1 MKKIFA
7 PLLLIILL
15 LSCSEENPDLVN
27 PPSIANTINIRFINL
42 GGTFE
47 NRTLEMIENTII
59 ENVAYNSSS
68 PTVNPPADST
78 TFKIFQGNNLEYSY
92 DNVYKFRIRDVNY
105 TFFALPSFDNS
116 NNYQNVDTLLNF
128 RTALTVPQ
136 SSDECLVRF
145 FNAMPDSLASY
156 SLRIGCPNGEL
167 VAPFM
172 RYGTVMAQA
181 KVVKS
186 GEVAFSLVKA
196 VGGTTEIINLYGSEL
211 EPQGQYTFILA
222 KGADGKEKLMFL
234 DENNLDADAYREAPV
249 ITERLANIRTINL
262 TDANIDIAKITGEAI
277 TADLPD
283 NYIDLYSGTPT
294 CSSEEP
300 DSLIVSNSFGSDTLI
315 TSLEV
320 LEDYSIVAFKAQKG
334 LKSVLVKPVPN
345 TLLDDGK
352 ATIRVVHGAENYE
365 GITVSLGA
373 RNAPQSSTNARNFI
387 IGELL
392 ATKLNYGEISTQEYL
407 EPHNQGQKF
416 QIPLTI
422 FTSTEPANLI
432 YSSLVEIE
440 PDKEYIVVFS
450 QDNFGNPKTHL
461 IEHSEENKIPNEL
474 NQGTMVQIL
483 NAVPGLEEM
492 NVHLGNGLLDNAK
505 IDFSSS
511 LATVLPAGDQII
523 DINGVAYS
531 LQSNPDLR
539 PLVIAAGNSSAID
552 IFALNNPP
560 MGAVY
565 GEYKRNFVNASEEI
579 AKLGIKETD
588 VDSIPPSFIVDYRL
602 SSGVETLKLDNKQ
615 AFFFQNYETGEEI
628 FQLGDI
634 NPSFAK
640 NYFYIFAGKKEVG
653 DGYTVII
660 MQEF

>member
-15 LSCSEENPDLVN
+15 LSCAEENPDLVN

-42 GGTFE
+42 GGTIE
-47 NRTLEMIENTII
+47 NRTLEMIENTRI

-68 PTVNPPADST
+68 ATVNPPADST
-78 TFKIFQGNNLEYSY
+78 TFKVLQNTNLEHTFK
-92 DNVYKFRIRDVNY
+92 NIFKFRIRDVNY
-105 TFFALPSFDNS
+105 TFLALPSFDNS

-136 SSDECLVRF
+136 NTDECLVRF

-196 VGGTTEIINLYGSEL
+196 IGAQTEIINLYGSIL
-211 EPQGQYTFILA
+211 EPRGQYTFVLA
-222 KGADGKEKLMFL
+222 KGSDGKEKLMFL
-234 DENNLDADAYREAPV
+234 DENNLDADAYIEAPI
-249 ITERLANIRTINL
+249 ITERIANIRAINL
-262 TDANIDIAKITGEAI
+262 SDDNIDISRISGEMI
-277 TADLPD
+277 SADLLT
-283 NYIDLYSGTPT
+283 NYIDIYSATTT
-294 CSSEEP
+294 CSSEDP
-300 DSLIVSNSFGSDTLI
+300 DSLIVSNSFGTDTII

-320 LEDYSIVAFKAQKG
+320 LEDYSIAAFKAAKG
-334 LKSVLVKPVPN
+334 LKTVLVKPVPN

-352 ATIRVVHGAENYE
+352 ATIRIVHGAENFE

-373 RNAPQSSTNARNFI
+373 RNTPVSQNNKRNFI

-392 ATKLNYGEISTQEYL
+392 ATKLYYGEISKQVYL
-407 EPHNQGQKF
+407 EPDIEGQKF

-422 FTSTEPANLI
+422 FTSTEPANLV

-440 PDKEYIVVFS
+440 PDKEYLLLFS
-450 QDNFGNPKTHL
+450 VDNFGSPIAHF
-461 IEHSEENKIPNEL
+461 IEQSEENKTPDLLE
-474 NQGTMVQIL
+474 QGTMVQIL

-492 NVHLGNGLLDNAK
+492 SVHTGNGLLEDAK

-511 LATVLPAGDQII
+511 LATVIAPGSQNIE
-523 DINGVAYS
+523 INGVTYS
-531 LQSNPDLR
+531 LQSDPDLR
-539 PLVIAAGNSSAID
+539 PLVIAAGNSENID
-552 IFALNNPP
+552 IFALNNHP
-560 MGAVY
+560 MGAIY
-565 GEYKRNFVNASEEI
+565 GEYKRNFVNASEEVTR
-579 AKLGIKETD
+579 LGIKE
-588 VDSIPPSFIVDYRL
+588 VDDDDIPPSFIVDYKF

-615 AFFFQNYETGEEI
+615 AFFFQNQDTGEEI

-640 NYFYIFAGKKEVG
+640 NYYYIFAGKKEIG